1 MKRKDI
7 ITKIIEEQK
16 KVIESLE
23 SSVERYRI
31 ASDLDEE
38 STHDPEDF
46 SRQTEAKD
54 MQLRYEK
61 MLRNAESEMVF
72 LEKETELSHET
83 IENGSIIET
92 EKNFYFVGISVP
104 VIKLKEK
111 QIISF
116 SEDAPIFQN
125 MKGKKTG
132 VEVKIG
138 DNKEIIS
145 AIF

>member
-61 MLRNAESEMVF
+61 MLRNAESEMGF

-132 VEVKIG
+132 DEVKIG

>member
-1 MKRKDI
+1 MNRKDI
-7 ITKIIEEQK
+7 INKIIEEQK

-23 SSVERYRI
+23 SSVERYKT
-31 ASDLDEE
+31 ASDIDEE

-61 MLRNAESEMVF
+61 MLRNAENEMNF
-72 LEKETELSHET
+72 LEKEAEVSHET

-104 VIKLKEK
+104 MISADKK

-125 MKGKKTG
+125 MKGKKAG
-132 VEVKIG
+132 DELKIG
-138 DNKEIIS
+138 DNKEVIS
-145 AIF
+145 SIF

>member
-1 MKRKDI
+1 MNRKDI
-7 ITKIIEEQK
+7 INKIIEEQK

-23 SSVERYRI
+23 SSVERYKV
-31 ASDLDEE
+31 ASDIDEE

-61 MLRNAESEMVF
+61 MLRNAESEMSF
-72 LEKETELSHET
+72 LEKETELSHES

-104 VIKLKEK
+104 MIKLKEK

-116 SEDAPIFQN
+116 SECAPIFQS
-125 MKGKKTG
+125 MKGKKVG
-132 VEVKIG
+132 DEVKIG
-138 DNKEIIS
+138 DNKEVIS
-145 AIF
+145 SIF

>member
-1 MKRKDI
+1 MNRKDI
-7 ITKIIEEQK
+7 INKIIEEQK

-23 SSVERYRI
+23 SSVERYKV
-31 ASDLDEE
+31 ASDIDEE

-61 MLRNAESEMVF
+61 MLRNAESEMSF

-83 IENGSIIET
+83 TENGSIIET
-92 EKNFYFVGISVP
+92 EQNFYFVGISVP
-104 VIKLKEK
+104 MIKLKEK

-116 SEDAPIFQN
+116 SEDAPIFQS
-125 MKGKKTG
+125 MKGKKVG
-132 VEVKIG
+132 DEVKIG
-138 DNKEIIS
+138 HNKEVIS
-145 AIF
+145 SIF

>member
-1 MKRKDI
+1 MNRKDI
-7 ITKIIEEQK
+7 VNKIIEEQK

-23 SSVERYRI
+23 SSVERYKT
-31 ASDLDEE
+31 ASDIDEE

-61 MLRNAESEMVF
+61 MLRNAESEMSF
-72 LEKETELSHET
+72 LEKETEVSHET

-104 VIKLKEK
+104 MISADKK

-125 MKGKKTG
+125 MKGKKAG
-132 VEVKIG
+132 DEVKIG
-138 DNKEIIS
+138 DNKEVIS
-145 AIF
+145 SIF

>member
-1 MKRKDI
+1 MNRKDI
-7 ITKIIEEQK
+7 INKIIEEQQ

-23 SSVERYRI
+23 SSVERYKI

-61 MLRNAESEMVF
+61 MLNNAESELNF
-72 LEKETELSHET
+72 LEKEAAVSHET

-92 EKNFYFVGISVP
+92 AKNLYFVGISVP
-104 VIKLKEK
+104 MTKVKDK

-116 SEDAPIFQN
+116 SEDAPVYQN
-125 MKGKKTG
+125 MKGKKVG
-132 VEVKIG
+132 DEVKVG
-138 DNKEIIS
+138 DQSEVIS
-145 AIF
+145 SIF

>member
-1 MKRKDI
+1 MNRKDI
-7 ITKIIEEQK
+7 INKIIEEQK

-23 SSVERYRI
+23 SSVERYKV
-31 ASDLDEE
+31 ASDIDEE

-61 MLRNAESEMVF
+61 MLRNAESEMSF

-83 IENGSIIET
+83 TENGSIIET
-92 EKNFYFVGISVP
+92 EQNFYFVGISVP
-104 VIKLKEK
+104 MIKLKEK

-116 SEDAPIFQN
+116 SEDAPIFQS
-125 MKGKKTG
+125 MKGKKVG
-132 VEVKIG
+132 DEVKIG
-138 DNKEIIS
+138 DNKEVIS
-145 AIF
+145 SIF

>member
-1 MKRKDI
+1 MNRKDI
-7 ITKIIEEQK
+7 INKIIEEQK

-23 SSVERYRI
+23 SSVERYKT
-31 ASDLDEE
+31 ASDIDEE

-61 MLRNAESEMVF
+61 MLRNAENEMNF
-72 LEKETELSHET
+72 LEKEIDLSHET

-104 VIKLKEK
+104 MISANKK

-125 MKGKKTG
+125 MKGKKAG
-132 VEVKIG
+132 DEVKIG
-138 DNKEIIS
+138 DNKEVIS
-145 AIF
+145 SIF

>member
-1 MKRKDI
+1 MNRKDI
-7 ITKIIEEQK
+7 INKIIEEQK

-31 ASDLDEE
+31 ASDIDEE

-61 MLRNAESEMVF
+61 MLRNAESEMSF
-72 LEKETELSHET
+72 LEKETELSHDT
-83 IENGSIIET
+83 AENGSIIET
-92 EKNFYFVGISVP
+92 EQNFYFVGISVP
-104 VIKLKEK
+104 IIKLKEK

-116 SEDAPIFQN
+116 SEDAPIFQS
-125 MKGKKTG
+125 MKGKKVG
-132 VEVKIG
+132 DEVKIG
-138 DNKEIIS
+138 DNKEVIS
-145 AIF
+145 SIF